1 MNVSIREKEDCAISA
16 LNILVAAL
24 VKEYGYTPTFWLN
37 YIYSSYFIKDLMNME
52 KDVNIRNLCANS
64 ELLKVNYSKKANE
77 IRLNIN

>member
-37 YIYSSYFIKDLMNME
+37 YIYSSSFIKDLMNME
-52 KDVNIRNLCANS
+52 TGYWGEGVAFHKYQLLT
-64 ELLKVNYSKKANE
+64 ELKNKGVVV
-77 IRLNIN
+77 